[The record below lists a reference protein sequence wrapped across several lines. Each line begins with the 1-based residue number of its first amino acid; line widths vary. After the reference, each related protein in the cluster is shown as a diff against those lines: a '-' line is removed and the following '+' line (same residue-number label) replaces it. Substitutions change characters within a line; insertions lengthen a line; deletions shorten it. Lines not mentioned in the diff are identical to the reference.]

1 MHNILL
7 AGLPWS
13 TVAPLQRV
21 QNAAARLVL
30 GLSPRHHV
38 SPALLELHWLSVIYR
53 IQFKLGLLMYTGTR
67 HNVQSPMYI
76 SDALTPISRV
86 PFRGRLRSADTTDYL
101 VPRRR
106 SKFGE
111 RAFCVSGHLVWNSLP
126 ESLRT
131 VDSITTFRRRLKT
144 HFLTFT
150 YHDFTFTVL
159 VFSIIV
165 DTCYCRAGPGCCI
178 GLALNICNVM

>member
-1 MHNILL
+1 VCRKCPLHISSVCHYIRDIRYMCGETADPRLCPQAESNPQSLDRESYRHLNQHTTIPYDHL
-7 AGLPWS
+7 
-13 TVAPLQRV
+13 TV
-21 QNAAARLVL
+21 
-30 GLSPRHHV
+30 
-38 SPALLELHWLSVIYR
+38 
-53 IQFKLGLLMYTGTR
+53 
-67 HNVQSPMYI
+67 
-76 SDALTPISRV
+76 SRV
-86 PFRGRLRSADTTDYL
+86 PPRGRLRSADTTDYL
-101 VPRRR
+101 VPRTR

-111 RAFCVSGHLVWNSLP
+111 RAFCVSGPLVWNSLP

-165 DTCYCRAGPGCCI
+165 DTCIARPVRSVVD
-178 GLALNICNVM
+178 LALNTYCKVM